1 MAKTFRAWDPDQSWL
16 LPPSI
21 HEFVPASHPAHF
33 VRETVREEL
42 DLGGILRTYSE
53 ERGFP
58 PYHPVMMTALLL
70 YAYTQG
76 VFSSR
81 KIAKGC
87 EQRVDF
93 MAVTGLQKPD
103 FRTINDFRLRHLD
116 ALAGLFEQVLGLC
129 QKAGL
134 VKLGHVA
141 VDGTKIKA
149 NASKHKAMSYA
160 RMVGKEREF
169 AELVESWLSQAAAED
184 DAEDELYG
192 KDKRGDEMPDWVAD
206 RQKRREKIR
215 QAKAE
220 LEAEAKAEADAR
232 SKLSAR
238 EASEK
243 LGRRKHK
250 ADGTPSPKSQ
260 RNFTDPQS
268 RLLKTSDGFI
278 QGYNAQ
284 AAVDSHAQIIV
295 ARSLSNEQNDASKLE
310 PLVKQI
316 RSNTGRQTKEL
327 SADTGYCSERNL
339 AVLKRRK
346 IRGYI
351 AQFRQKHGA
360 GPEQDRRRELSTS
373 PLAVEMRSRITRAG
387 FRSRYRLRKQIV
399 EPVFGQIKTAMGF
412 GRFLLR
418 GLAKVRAEWDLITTA
433 HNLRKL
439 IAATAQ

>member
-1 MAKTFRAWDPDQSWL
+1 MGKTFRQWNPDQSWL
-16 LPPSI
+16 LPPSV
-21 HEFVPASHPAHF
+21 HDFVPESHPAHF
-33 VRETVREEL
+33 IRETVREDL
-42 DLGGILRTYSE
+42 DLNAILKAYSE

-70 YAYTQG
+70 YAYTRG
-76 VFSSR
+76 IFSSR
-81 KIAKGC
+81 RIAKGC
-87 EQRVDF
+87 EERVDF

-103 FRTINDFRLRHLD
+103 FRTINDFRLRHLG
-116 ALAGLFEQVLGLC
+116 ALAGLFDQVLELC

-149 NASKHKAMSYA
+149 NASKHKAMSYS
-160 RMVGKEREF
+160 RMLKQERQFE
-169 AELVESWLSQAAAED
+169 ALIQGWMDQAAAED
-184 DAEDELYG
+184 AAEDELYG
-192 KDKRGDEMPDWVAD
+192 KDKRGDELPEWVAD
-206 RQKRREKIR
+206 RRKRREKIR

-220 LEAEAKAEADAR
+220 LEAEARAEAEAR
-232 SKLSAR
+232 NKLER
-238 EASEK
+238 GEK
-243 LGRRKHK
+243 KKAGKRKHK
-250 ADGTPSPKSQ
+250 ADGTPNPKSQ

-295 ARSLSNEQNDASKLE
+295 ARALSNEQNDAPMLE
-310 PLVKQI
+310 SLVKQI
-316 RSNTGRQTKEL
+316 RSNTGGQAKEL
-327 SADTGYCSERNL
+327 SADTGYCSEHNL

-360 GPEQDRRRELSTS
+360 DSGQDRRRELSTS
-373 PLAVEMRSRITRAG
+373 DLAVEMRRRIARAG

-399 EPVFGQIKTAMGF
+399 EPVFGQIKAAMGF
-412 GRFLLR
+412 SRFLLR
-418 GLAKVRAEWDLITTA
+418 GLAKVRSEWDLIAIA

-439 IAATAQ
+439 TAFSTT